1 MVVVM
6 VVAVVVGV
14 RTKGSLSSARPQ
26 GSRDIA
32 RPRMRDRQIRKEVF
46 KWMNYL
52 KECLSFVS
60 SL

>member
-1 MVVVM
+1 MVVDM

-26 GSRDIA
+26 GRRENE

-46 KWMNYL
+46 KWMN
-52 KECLSFVS
+52 
-60 SL
+60 